1 MLVWLAALALSAAP
15 AQPGICAFE
24 SADKAW
30 IEQALRN
37 WRVSERA
44 ILKLKPVQLP
54 TIVAI
59 DASCTHVGK
68 AGAKDVIRWTSTV
81 HPPALVTLPDGKT
94 VPIGPISFAAP
105 DDKAVHTGFFA
116 MSLPSVWRASGVTSE
131 IGLEHLMNGVLL
143 HELMH
148 TRQFYFANPTLAALG
163 EKYHFGDDMSDDSLQ
178 DKFKSDPAYVAAYQA
193 ETDMLYS
200 AANATSDAEARRL
213 AATALAMM
221 RTRRARWFVGEN
233 AQWAPL
239 DDIFLTM
246 EGLGQWVA
254 YAWCVSPQG
263 LSLDHQ
269 AAIAAVRRKRQ
280 RWTQDEG
287 LGLFL
292 VTDRL
297 FPHWQRLAFAAKPA
311 LAEALLAKASDPR
324 R

>member
-1 MLVWLAALALSAAP
+1 MPVWLTALALAAAP
-15 AQPGICAFE
+15 AKPAACAFE
-24 SADKAW
+24 SGDKAW

-44 ILKLKPVQLP
+44 ILKLKPAPPP

-68 AGAKDVIRWTSTV
+68 AGPKATIRWTSAA
-81 HPPALVTLPDGKT
+81 HPAGVVTLPDGKT

-105 DDKAVHTGFFA
+105 DNGAAHSGFFA
-116 MSLPSVWRASGVTSE
+116 MSMPSVWRASGVTSE
-131 IGLEHLMNGVLL
+131 IGLERLMDGVLL

-148 TRQFYFANPTLAALG
+148 TRQFYFANPALVELA

-193 ETDMLYS
+193 ETDLLYS
-200 AANATSDAEARRL
+200 AADAPSDAQARRL
-213 AATALAMM
+213 AATALATM
-221 RTRRARWFVGEN
+221 RARRARWFVGGN

-246 EGLGQWVA
+246 EGLGQWLA
-254 YAWCVSPQG
+254 YAWFVSPRG
-263 LSLDHQ
+263 LSLNHQ

-292 VTDRL
+292 VIDRL
-297 FPHWQRLAFAAKPA
+297 APRWQRLAFAAHPA
-311 LAEALLAKASDPR
+311 LAEALLAEAADPR